1 MVEPAKPE
9 TTSKLVTLENGNT
22 QAIITL
28 LVKLPEVYLSGP
40 LGDKDSSYQV

>member
-9 TTSKLVTLENGNT
+9 ATSKLVTLESGNT
-22 QAIITL
+22 QAITL